1 MKLKP
6 GVLLGEL
13 TPQMVMGA
21 LIVKSVYQKLDPG
34 CSCTVTSAN
43 DSKHSDKS
51 LHYTGNALDFRT
63 HDFTANKLYLVQEV
77 KGSLGIHFDVVLE
90 GVGTPNEHLHVEYQ
104 PKGNS

>member
-6 GVLLGEL
+6 GVILGDL

-21 LIVKSVYQKLDPG
+21 LIVKSVYLRLDPQ

-51 LHYTGNALDFRT
+51 LHYKGNALDFRT
-63 HDFTANKLYLVQEV
+63 HDFTANKLYLVKEV
-77 KGSLGIHFDVVLE
+77 KDSLGIHFDVVLE
-90 GVGTPNEHLHVEYQ
+90 AIGTPNEHMHVEYD